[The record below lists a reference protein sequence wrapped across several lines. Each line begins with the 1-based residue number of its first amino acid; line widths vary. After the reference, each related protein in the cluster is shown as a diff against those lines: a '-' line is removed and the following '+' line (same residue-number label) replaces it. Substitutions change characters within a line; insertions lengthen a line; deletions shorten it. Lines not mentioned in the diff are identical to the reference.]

1 MSKTELNVLFKKM
14 QKDDKKEVLH
24 FQVQGDELPH
34 AERLVEMDGGIVLF
48 EIDGCEF

>member
-1 MSKTELNVLFKKM
+1 MLFKKM